1 MIKDKL
7 QIDSGSL
14 QDHSLFQSLQ
24 VDDEQAASAVRARTL
39 ILNSGILKN
48 SRQAISLQHSTIMA

>member
-7 QIDSGSL
+7 QVDSGSL
-14 QDHSLFQSLQ
+14 QEHSLFQSLQ
-24 VDDEQAASAVRARTL
+24 IDDEQAASAMKARTL

-48 SRQAISLQHSTIMA
+48 SK